1 MRLREASPDPAG
13 QTDLGELTWN
23 LTLDPGRAATIRYRF
38 TVEHPAQL
46 TVAGL

>member
-1 MRLREASPDPAG
+1 MRLREAGPDPAG

-23 LTLDPGRAATIRYRF
+23 LVLDPGQTAAIHYRF